1 MPLRRLRISRGCFLP
16 QKQRKLV
23 GLQEESG
30 LNPQHLYDL
39 VAPELAEVE
48 VELREYCDSSVSTI
62 SEIGQYILKGGGKR
76 IRPMLLLLTSKM
88 IGEVSPSTI
97 RLAAVVE
104 FIHNATLVHDDI
116 IDAADTRRGRPS
128 ANSAWGNSMTVLAGD
143 WLYMQSF
150 AVALRERNLDILA
163 TLIEVTQKM
172 VEGELLQLTLIG
184 KPEATPE
191 ELLDIVERKTAW
203 LFSGCMKL
211 PGIVAG
217 LDSKPLMRLSEIGKS
232 LGMAFQLVDDL
243 LDLTSTRET
252 LGKPVANDLK
262 EGKLTLP
269 VSFVMRNGVGGD
281 AEKVRTVL
289 QERAFRSVESS
300 DILRSVEACDGLR
313 KTRVIAEGYA
323 RKAQRMLEEFPP
335 SPYRDAIIHIP
346 EFILNRSA

>member
-1 MPLRRLRISRGCFLP
+1 
-16 QKQRKLV
+16 
-23 GLQEESG
+23 
-30 LNPQHLYDL
+30 LNPQYLYEL
-39 VAPELAEVE
+39 VAPELVQVE
-48 VELREYCDSSVSTI
+48 EELRQYSHSSVRTI
-62 SEIGQYILKGGGKR
+62 SEIGEYILNGGGKR
-76 IRPMLLLLTSKM
+76 IRPMLLLLTSRM
-88 IGEVSPSTI
+88 VGEITPGSI

-104 FIHNATLVHDDI
+104 LIHNATLVHDDI
-116 IDAADTRRGRPS
+116 IDGADTRRGRPS

-150 AVALRERNLDILA
+150 AVALRERNLEILS

-184 KPEATPE
+184 NPQATPE
-191 ELLDIVERKTAW
+191 ALLDIVERKTGW
-203 LFSGCMKL
+203 LFAGCMKL

-217 LDSKPLMRLSEIGKS
+217 LDAPSIKRLADIGRN

-269 VSFVMRNGVGGD
+269 VSFVMRNGMGGD
-281 AEKVRTVL
+281 AERVRTVL

-300 DILRSVEACDGLR
+300 DILKSVEACDGLR
-313 KTRVIAEGYA
+313 KTRVIAEDYA
-323 RKAQRMLEEFPP
+323 RKAQRMLEQFPP
-335 SPYRDAIIHIP
+335 SPYREAILHIP
-346 EFILNRSA
+346 EFILNRTA

>member
-1 MPLRRLRISRGCFLP
+1 M
-16 QKQRKLV
+16 
-23 GLQEESG
+23 
-30 LNPQHLYDL
+30 NPQHLYDL

-48 VELREYCDSSVSTI
+48 VELRGYCESSVSTI
-62 SEIGQYILKGGGKR
+62 SEIGQYVLKGGGKR
-76 IRPMLLLLTSKM
+76 IRPMLLLLTSRM
-88 IGEVSPSTI
+88 LGEISPSTI

-116 IDAADTRRGRPS
+116 IDGADTRRGRPS
-128 ANSAWGNSMTVLAGD
+128 ANSTWGNSMTVLAGD

-150 AVALRERNLDILA
+150 AVALRERNLEILA
-163 TLIEVTQKM
+163 TLIEITQKM

-217 LDSKPLMRLSEIGKS
+217 LDPQSVKRLADIGRS

-269 VSFVMRNGVGGD
+269 VSFVMRNGRDGD
-281 AEKVRTVL
+281 ADKVRTVL
-289 QERAFRSVESS
+289 QERGFRSVESR
-300 DILRSVEACDGLR
+300 DILRSVEACDGLH
-313 KTRVIAEGYA
+313 KTRLIAEDYA
-323 RKAQRMLEEFPP
+323 TKAKRMLEKFPP

-346 EFILNRSA
+346 DFILNRTA

>member
-1 MPLRRLRISRGCFLP
+1 
-16 QKQRKLV
+16 
-23 GLQEESG
+23 
-30 LNPQHLYDL
+30 LNPQHLYEL

-48 VELREYCDSSVSTI
+48 TELRGYCSSSVSTI
-62 SEIGQYILKGGGKR
+62 SEIGEYILKGGGKR
-76 IRPMLLLLTSKM
+76 IRPMLLLLTSRM
-88 IGEVSPSTI
+88 IGDVSPSVI

-128 ANSAWGNSMTVLAGD
+128 ANSAWGNPMTVLAGD

-150 AVALRERNLDILA
+150 AVALRERNLEVLA

-191 ELLDIVERKTAW
+191 QLLDIVERKTGW

-217 LDSKPLMRLSEIGKS
+217 LDAESVERLADIGRN

-243 LDLTSTRET
+243 LDLTSTQQT

-262 EGKLTLP
+262 EGKVTLP
-269 VSFVMRNGVGGD
+269 VAFVMHNGAGGD

-289 QERAFRSVESS
+289 QERAFRSVDSG

-313 KTRVIAEGYA
+313 KTRLIAEDYA
-323 RKAQRMLEEFPP
+323 RKAERLLATFPP
-335 SPYRDAIIHIP
+335 SPYRDAIMHIP
-346 EFILNRSA
+346 DFILNRTA

>member
-1 MPLRRLRISRGCFLP
+1 
-16 QKQRKLV
+16 
-23 GLQEESG
+23 
-30 LNPQHLYDL
+30 LNPQYLYDL

-48 VELREYCDSSVSTI
+48 VELRDYCHSSVSTI
-62 SEIGQYILKGGGKR
+62 SEIGEYILKGGGKR
-76 IRPMLLLLTSKM
+76 IRPMLLLLTSRM
-88 IGEVSPSTI
+88 LGEISPSTI

-143 WLYMQSF
+143 WLYMQAF
-150 AVALRERNLDILA
+150 AVALRERNLEILA

-217 LDSKPLMRLSEIGKS
+217 LDAKATNRLADIGRY

-269 VSFVMRNGVGGD
+269 VSFVMRNGMGGD

-313 KTRVIAEGYA
+313 KTRAIAEDYA
-323 RKAQRMLEEFPP
+323 RKAQRMLGEFPP

-346 EFILNRSA
+346 EFILNRTA

>member
-1 MPLRRLRISRGCFLP
+1 M
-16 QKQRKLV
+16 
-23 GLQEESG
+23 
-30 LNPQHLYDL
+30 NPQFLYDL

-48 VELREYCDSSVSTI
+48 NELRGYCKSNVRTI
-62 SEIGQYILKGGGKR
+62 SEIGEYILKGGGKR
-76 IRPMLLLLTSKM
+76 IRPMLLLLTSRM
-88 IGEVSPSTI
+88 FGDASASAI

-150 AVALRERNLDILA
+150 AVALRERNLEVLE

-191 ELLDIVERKTAW
+191 QLLDIVERKTGW

-217 LDSKPLMRLSEIGKS
+217 LDAESVKRLAEIGK
-232 LGMAFQLVDDL
+232 
-243 LDLTSTRET
+243 
-252 LGKPVANDLK
+252 N
-262 EGKLTLP
+262 
-269 VSFVMRNGVGGD
+269 
-281 AEKVRTVL
+281 
-289 QERAFRSVESS
+289 
-300 DILRSVEACDGLR
+300 
-313 KTRVIAEGYA
+313 
-323 RKAQRMLEEFPP
+323 
-335 SPYRDAIIHIP
+335 
-346 EFILNRSA
+346 